1 MAANYQ
7 KLKMYKIVYRVEI
20 LGTGCVV
27 RPNPTNT
34 TDASSPF
41 DPKITFLVS
50 LVRHDL
56 PPFCRNS

>member
-1 MAANYQ
+1 MTANYQ
-7 KLKMYKIVYRVEI
+7 KLKMCKIDNRVEI

-27 RPNPTNT
+27 RLNSNYTNNT
-34 TDASSPF
+34 SSSF

-56 PPFCRNS
+56 PPFL

>member
-1 MAANYQ
+1 MTANYQ
-7 KLKMYKIVYRVEI
+7 KLKMCKIDYCVEI

-27 RPNPTNT
+27 RPNSNYTNNT
-34 TDASSPF
+34 SSAF

-56 PPFCRNS
+56 PPFL

>member
-1 MAANYQ
+1 MTANYQ
-7 KLKMYKIVYRVEI
+7 KLKMCKIDNRVEI

-27 RPNPTNT
+27 RLNSNYTNNT
-34 TDASSPF
+34 SSSF

-56 PPFCRNS
+56 SPFL